1 MINVAIGQTNLL
13 STKKLM
19 QFSGLIDRCEAG
31 ATGKNH
37 RPYDGSEETKPVQ
50 AEDLEEWWDMLRLQS
65 ENVDKR
71 FDNLK
76 RWKQNNWQDP
86 DAVEESKIPAKPVA
100 KPKSKLGNNLNA
112 KPKVKASSN
121 LIQLL
126 RKAHAEMKKAKAD
139 VVSADDAPQTPSR
152 SSTQR
157 PSVLLSCS
165 HRPAH
170 VCRREPFF
178 QWWQH
183 SAQLC
188 YIGRSPPNKGRQS
201 ILKKPGT
208 SKRESRGVIFSTKKN
223 VRHFKFT
230 YEEGTISDDE
240 PFGGDKLEDCEEDMS
255 IEASGETRS
264 VDQGPAENEPQSA
277 S

>member
-50 AEDLEEWWDMLRLQS
+50 AEDLEGWWDMLRLQS

-121 LIQLL
+121 LMQLL

-157 PSVLLSCS
+157 VIVVRDRRSFSPARTVLRMSV
-165 HRPAH
+165 
-170 VCRREPFF
+170 
-178 QWWQH
+178 
-183 SAQLC
+183 
-188 YIGRSPPNKGRQS
+188 G
-201 ILKKPGT
+201 
-208 SKRESRGVIFSTKKN
+208 ESRSSN
-223 VRHFKFT
+223 
-230 YEEGTISDDE
+230 
-240 PFGGDKLEDCEEDMS
+240 GGNTLLKSAILAAAEQNALNHTPLPIRD
-255 IEASGETRS
+255 ASRF
-264 VDQGPAENEPQSA
+264 
-277 S
+277 